1 MQIRDNAIQRKI
13 YTVSQLTS
21 DIKALL
27 EESFPFVWIK
37 GEISDFRIP
46 VSGHFYFILKDKKAR
61 ISAVMF
67 RGQNRKLEFTP
78 EDGMSV
84 TGLGRISLYEPR
96 GTYQILIEYMEPEGV
111 GSLQLAYEQ
120 LKNRLLAE
128 GLFDKIHKKPIPFL
142 PKKITLIT
150 SPSGAV
156 VHDIIN
162 VINRRFSNI
171 HIEIIPVKVQG
182 DGADKEI
189 ESAIELLNDR
199 ADSDVAIL
207 ARGGGSLEDLK
218 AFNSENVARA
228 VFGSQIPIISAVG
241 HETDVTIADFVADLR
256 APTPSAAAEL
266 AVPEKN
272 ELVRRCTETTVR
284 LKSEFYNYI
293 DRHRTA
299 LKTISRR
306 LSDPK
311 KKIQDLILKTDDYTA
326 RLIRNF
332 ERTIRQKR
340 SQLRE
345 LSGRLH
351 ALSPAAILDRGYS
364 ITRTI
369 PDKVVVR
376 DPKIVDIGQE
386 LEIRVAKGFI
396 RCRVEKKSYR
406 KLYNDQ
412 EDF

>member
-120 LKNRLLAE
+120 LKARLLAE

-142 PKKITLIT
+142 PQKISLIT

-228 VFGSQIPIISAVG
+228 VFDSQIPIISAVG
-241 HETDVTIADFVADLR
+241 HETDFTIADFVADLR

-272 ELVRRCTETTVR
+272 ELVRRCMEITIR
-284 LKSEFYNYI
+284 LKSKFYGYI
-293 DRHRTA
+293 DRQRTA
-299 LKTISRR
+299 LKMIYRR

-311 KKIQDLILKTDDYTA
+311 KKIQNLTLKTDDYTA

-332 ERTIRQKR
+332 ERSIRQKR
-340 SQLRE
+340 SLLRE

-396 RCRVEKKSYR
+396 RCRVGKKSYR
-406 KLYNDQ
+406 KLYNDE

>member
-46 VSGHFYFILKDKKAR
+46 VSGHFYFILKDKKTR

-120 LKNRLLAE
+120 LKARLLAE

-142 PKKITLIT
+142 PQKISLIT

-189 ESAIELLNDR
+189 ESAIELINDR

-228 VFGSQIPIISAVG
+228 VFDSQIPIISAVG

-272 ELVRRCTETTVR
+272 ELVRRCMEITIR
-284 LKSEFYNYI
+284 LKSKFYGYI
-293 DRHRTA
+293 DRQRTA
-299 LKTISRR
+299 LKMIYRR

-311 KKIQDLILKTDDYTA
+311 KKIQNLILKTDDYTA

-340 SQLRE
+340 SLLRE

-376 DPKIVDIGQE
+376 DPKMVDIGQE

-396 RCRVEKKSYR
+396 KCRVEKKSYR

>member
-27 EESFPFVWIK
+27 EDSFPFVWIK

-46 VSGHFYFILKDKKAR
+46 VSGHFYFILKDKKTR

-120 LKNRLLAE
+120 LKARLLAE

-142 PKKITLIT
+142 PQKISLIT

-199 ADSDVAIL
+199 ADSDIAIL

-228 VFGSQIPIISAVG
+228 VFASQIPIISAVG

-272 ELVRRCTETTVR
+272 ELVRRCMEITIR
-284 LKSEFYNYI
+284 LKSKFYGYI
-293 DRHRTA
+293 DRHRAA
-299 LKTISRR
+299 LKIISRR

-311 KKIQDLILKTDDYTA
+311 KKIQDLVLKTDDYTN

-332 ERTIRQKR
+332 EKTVRQKR
-340 SQLRE
+340 SLLRE

-376 DPKIVDIGQE
+376 DPQILDIGQE
-386 LEIRVAKGFI
+386 LEIRIAKGFI
-396 RCRVEKKSYR
+396 RCRVEEKSYR
-406 KLYNDQ
+406 KLYNGE

>member
-120 LKNRLLAE
+120 LKARLLAE

-142 PKKITLIT
+142 PQKISLIT

-162 VINRRFSNI
+162 VINRRFPNI

-189 ESAIELLNDR
+189 ESAIKLLNDR

-228 VFGSQIPIISAVG
+228 VFDSQIPIISAVG

-266 AVPEKN
+266 ALPEKN
-272 ELVRRCTETTVR
+272 ELVRRWMEITIR
-284 LKSEFYNYI
+284 LKSKFYGYI
-293 DRHRTA
+293 DRQRTA
-299 LKTISRR
+299 LKMIYRR

-311 KKIQDLILKTDDYTA
+311 KKIQNLILKTDDYTA

-340 SQLRE
+340 SLLRE

-396 RCRVEKKSYR
+396 RCRVGKKSYR
-406 KLYNDQ
+406 KLYNDE

>member
-27 EESFPFVWIK
+27 EDSFPFVWIK

-46 VSGHFYFILKDKKAR
+46 VSGHFYFILKDKKTR

-120 LKNRLLAE
+120 LKARLLAE

-142 PKKITLIT
+142 PKKISLIT

-228 VFGSQIPIISAVG
+228 VFVSQIPIISAVG

-272 ELVRRCTETTVR
+272 ELVRRCMEITIR
-284 LKSEFYNYI
+284 LKSKFYGYI
-293 DRHRTA
+293 DRQRIA
-299 LKTISRR
+299 LKMIYRR

-332 ERTIRQKR
+332 ERTVRQKR
-340 SQLRE
+340 SLLRE

-351 ALSPAAILDRGYS
+351 ALSPTAILDRGYS

-376 DPKIVDIGQE
+376 DPKILDIGQE
-386 LEIRVAKGFI
+386 LEIRIAKGFI
-396 RCRVEKKSYR
+396 RCRVEEKSYR
-406 KLYNDQ
+406 KLYNGE